1 MRGDRPRVIGSLPRV
16 EPFTPHARGS
26 TANVRKLLLQ
36 FKVYPACAGIDPS
49 SLSRNSLLLC
59 LPRMRG
65 DRPRG
70 AHHKQAQKP
79 FTPHARGSTHRHRWT
94 GQMPQVYPA
103 CAGIDLDLL
112 RMRPSHERLPRMR
125 GDRPFDFFAGFR
137 FEVFTPHARGS
148 TLNPTT
154 TFADLWVYPACAGI
168 DRIHHPDPYMVYRLP
183 RMRGDRPPAGPGTG
197 PGFGFTPHA
206 RGSTHP

>member
-1 MRGDRPRVIGSLPRV
+1 M
-16 EPFTPHARGS
+16 RGS
-26 TANVRKLLLQ
+26 TLVLFRETH
-36 FKVYPACAGIDPS
+36 S
-49 SLSRNSLLLC
+49 SC

-65 DRPRG
+65 STPALTTSRPRSVY
-70 AHHKQAQKP
+70 
-79 FTPHARGSTHRHRWT
+79 PHAGSTHRHRWT
-94 GQMPQVYPA
+94 GQMPQVYPHA
-103 CAGIDLDLL
+103 RIDLDLL

-183 RMRGDRPPAGPGTG
+183 RMRGDRPPGGPGTG

-206 RGSTHP
+206 RGSTPQGLHPGRAARVYPACAGIDPERDF